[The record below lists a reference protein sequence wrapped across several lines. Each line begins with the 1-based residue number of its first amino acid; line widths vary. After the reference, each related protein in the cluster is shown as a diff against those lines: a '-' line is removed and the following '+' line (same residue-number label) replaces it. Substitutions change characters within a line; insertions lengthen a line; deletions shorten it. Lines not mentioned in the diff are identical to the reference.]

1 MAVASDLGKGVF
13 GRSGFR
19 GRSEFRR
26 CILVRHVGLFP
37 PGVCG
42 DMMFRTERDIHL
54 DSPSQLKVLHSFTHS
69 FILSF
74 SYCGTEQEER
84 EQGSGVMR
92 DSAPRSSDGMA
103 PPSDGGPSEAESQ
116 NRRIPPTPVCRDEVG
131 LTSWLGKPLHLP
143 ARREQVWVLRL
154 TLEFRMLPCI
164 RGCRLTGLVT
174 SRISRC
180 VGG

>member
-1 MAVASDLGKGVF
+1 MWQDRGLLPAGGVSVYVPIRLGW
-13 GRSGFR
+13 GRSG
-19 GRSEFRR
+19 GNECDSSLRR
-26 CILVRHVGLFP
+26 WEKREGP
-37 PGVCG
+37 
-42 DMMFRTERDIHL
+42 
-54 DSPSQLKVLHSFTHS
+54 
-69 FILSF
+69 
-74 SYCGTEQEER
+74 QEI

-154 TLEFRMLPCI
+154 KLEFRMLPCI

-180 VGG
+180 VGGEESPGEKEAKGSGSA

>member
-1 MAVASDLGKGVF
+1 MFFVGGPVWGTLTCGRVYVCVPIRLGW
-13 GRSGFR
+13 GRSG
-19 GRSEFRR
+19 GNECDSSLRR
-26 CILVRHVGLFP
+26 W
-37 PGVCG
+37 
-42 DMMFRTERDIHL
+42 ERREG
-54 DSPSQLKVLHSFTHS
+54 P
-69 FILSF
+69 
-74 SYCGTEQEER
+74 QEI

-174 SRISRC
+174 SRISRS
-180 VGG
+180 VGGKEPPGEKEAKMILQDAGRD